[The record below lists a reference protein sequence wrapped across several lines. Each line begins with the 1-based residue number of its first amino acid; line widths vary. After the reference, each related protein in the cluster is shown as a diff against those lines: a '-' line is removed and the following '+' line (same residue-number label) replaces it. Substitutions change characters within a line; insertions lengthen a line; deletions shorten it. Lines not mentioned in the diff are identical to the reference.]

1 MGQPPAD
8 AGDASRVRVLY
19 ERAVADYGNALKR
32 LTRAYEADADRRR
45 DVLQEIHMALWE
57 SLARFDGRSAL
68 GTWVYRVAHNT
79 ATSICIRRKSARV
92 QLVSLEDI
100 ELPAASIDRERDLDE
115 RQGMERLLG
124 LIQRLR
130 PLDRQVMLLYL
141 EDLDARA
148 IGEIV
153 GLSAVNVATKIHR
166 VKKVLAQ
173 QFQEGVGDE

>member
-1 MGQPPAD
+1 MGQPPAVD
-8 AGDASRVRVLY
+8 GDSIRVRELY

-45 DVLQEIHMALWE
+45 DVLQEIYMALWE
-57 SLARFDGRSAL
+57 SLARFDGRCAL

-79 ATSICIRRKSARV
+79 ATSICLRRKSARV

-100 ELPAASIDRERDLDE
+100 ELPAAGIDREHDLDE

-130 PLDRQVMLLYL
+130 PVDRQVILLYL
-141 EDLDARA
+141 EDIDARA

-153 GLSAVNVATKIHR
+153 GLSAANVATKIHR
-166 VKKVLAQ
+166 VKRVLAQ

>member
-1 MGQPPAD
+1 MGHPPAD
-8 AGDASRVRVLY
+8 AADSSRVRELY

-57 SLARFDGRSAL
+57 SLGRFDGRSAL

-79 ATSICIRRKSARV
+79 ATSMCIRRKSARV

-100 ELPAASIDRERDLDE
+100 ELPSASVDREGDLDE
-115 RQGMERLLG
+115 RQGAERLLR

-130 PLDRQVMLLYL
+130 PLDRQVILLYL
-141 EDLDARA
+141 EAIDARA

-153 GLSAVNVATKIHR
+153 GLSAANVATKIHR
-166 VKKVLAQ
+166 VKKLLAQ